1 MTVNEAISWA
11 DQVKPNAFSREVKAE
26 WLRRL
31 DGSLA
36 LEVFL
41 LPKTELDWLERMRE
55 TAADYT
61 LLVDP
66 PYDDLY
72 TLFLAAKIDEA
83 NGEYEKYANS
93 AQLYNARRGAF
104 TRWFCQTYDPAQ
116 GYRVTFPSS
125 EK

>member
-11 DQVKPNAFSREVKAE
+11 DQVKPNAFPRSVKAE

-55 TAADYT
+55 EAADYT

-72 TLFLAAKIDEA
+72 TLFLAAKIDAA

-93 AQLYNARRGAF
+93 SQLYNSRRGAF
-104 TRWFCQTYDPAQ
+104 ALWFCQTYDPAQ
-116 GYRVTFPSS
+116 GYRVTFPSP